1 MRKHKRFTIAGDTHG
16 DVIDPVCEKAFF
28 DFVSDFKPQL
38 RIHSGDLFDFRNLR
52 RGASDEEKAGS
63 LKDDWDAGTELFNR
77 YFSDAEEGYFLNG
90 NHDSPRLLRLA
101 DSCDGLLSDYAKD
114 GLERIEKMV
123 KRRHVK
129 MLPYDSRLGVLDIGH
144 IRVIH
149 GYACGMGAATKH
161 ARVYGNCFYG
171 HTHEMSVAPV
181 ENLDGPAEARGI
193 GCLCKIDMGYN
204 SAQTNKLRHQNGWVY
219 GLLFDDG
226 TYQAFQA
233 KRIKD
238 SFHVATNFKSV

>member
-1 MRKHKRFTIAGDTHG
+1 MRKPIRFTIVSDTHG
-16 DVIDPVCEKAFF
+16 DMIDPVCEKAFF
-28 DFVSDFKPQL
+28 DFVSDFKPTL
-38 RIHSGDLFDFRNLR
+38 RIHAGDLFDFRNLR
-52 RGASDEEKAGS
+52 RGASDEEKSDS
-63 LKDDWDAGTELFNR
+63 LREDWDMGCDFFKK
-77 YFSDAEEGYFLNG
+77 YFERGNANHLLYG
-90 NHDSPRLLRLA
+90 NHDGARLRAMA
-101 DSCDGLLSDYAKD
+101 DSNDGLLRDYALD
-114 GLERIEKMV
+114 GLRRIEDMARGRGV
-123 KRRHVK
+123 KI
-129 MLPYDSRLGVLDIGH
+129 LPYDSRFGVLDIGH
-144 IRVIH
+144 MRVIH
-149 GYACGMGAATKH
+149 GYACGIGAATKH